1 MKKRFTEEQIIGFLR
16 EAEGG
21 VAIKDLCRRHGFSE
35 ASYYLWRS
43 KFGGMSVPDAKRLKD
58 LEAENA
64 RLKKLLAEQLFENDL
79 IKDALRKKVSAPAR
93 RMLVR
98 EWIGRGASERR
109 ALAVIGMSASALRY
123 CPRQDRNGELRER
136 ILALAHRHRRY
147 GVGMIYLKLR
157 QEGRIVNY
165 KRVERLYREQ
175 QLQVRRRKRKKVP
188 IGERQPLLRPA
199 QANQVWSM
207 DFVFDRSAEGRVIK
221 CLVIVDDATH
231 EAVAIEVERAIS
243 GHGVARV
250 LDRLAHSRGLPQVIR
265 TDNGKEFCG
274 KAMVAWAHARG
285 VQLRLI
291 QPGKPNQNAY
301 VESFNG
307 RLRDECLNEH
317 WFPTLL
323 HARTEIERWR
333 REYNEDRPKKAIGG
347 MTPAA
352 YAQHL
357 ANTDI
362 RAALKTPDPWHHSST
377 AIQGKSR

>member
-1 MKKRFTEEQIIGFLR
+1 MKKRFTDEQVIGFLR
-16 EAEGG
+16 EAESG

-58 LEAENA
+58 LESENA
-64 RLKKLLAEQLFENDL
+64 AEEVAGRAVVRERPDQGCTAKKV
-79 IKDALRKKVSAPAR
+79 VSAPAR
-93 RMLVR
+93 RTLVR

-123 CPRQDRNGELRER
+123 CPREDRNGELRER
-136 ILALAHRHRRY
+136 ICALAHRHRRY

-188 IGERQPLLRPA
+188 IGERQPLLRPS

-207 DFVFDRSAEGRVIK
+207 DFVFDRTAEGRVIK

-243 GHGVARV
+243 GHGVTRV
-250 LDRLAHSRGLPQVIR
+250 LDRLAHSRGLPKVIR

-274 KAMVAWAHARG
+274 KAMVAWAHARN

-362 RAALKTPDPWHHSST
+362 INPGL
-377 AIQGKSR
+377 